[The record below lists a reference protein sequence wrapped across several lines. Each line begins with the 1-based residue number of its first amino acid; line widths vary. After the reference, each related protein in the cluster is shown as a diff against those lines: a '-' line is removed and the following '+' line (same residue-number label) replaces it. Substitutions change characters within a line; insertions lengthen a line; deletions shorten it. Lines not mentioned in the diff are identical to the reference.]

1 MRFVKLN
8 SICTFKQ
15 WKTLPIKELLPIGY
29 PVYGANGIIGY
40 SSSYNHTTPTLMICC
55 RGATCGAINAS
66 FGKCYINGNAMALD
80 NLSSEFDFDYVR
92 MFLKHFD
99 FSEIVTGAAQPQIT
113 QIGLST
119 IQIPKPSLEQQRHI
133 SKQLLHFETLINV
146 KYTELSDLD
155 SLVKSRFMEMFGE
168 KYETKPLNEVCEEL
182 FAGGDAKKD
191 KSSNVKSDKYPYPI
205 YTNGEKDDGLYGYTS
220 LMRVAKEAVTISGR
234 GTIGFTCLRKEP
246 FYPAVRLIVAVPNQ
260 ELINGCY
267 LQHFIESK
275 NYGGQGASIP
285 QLTVPMIKNEL
296 IPIPPIS
303 VQNEFKQFV
312 KLIDKSRFVVQK
324 EIKDLQ
330 ELLDSK
336 MDEYFGGEE

>member
-1 MRFVKLN
+1 M
-8 SICTFKQ
+8 
-15 WKTLPIKELLPIGY
+15 
-29 PVYGANGIIGY
+29 
-40 SSSYNHTTPTLMICC
+40 
-55 RGATCGAINAS
+55 
-66 FGKCYINGNAMALD
+66 
-80 NLSSEFDFDYVR
+80 FDD
-92 MFLKHFD
+92 
-99 FSEIVTGAAQPQIT
+99 
-113 QIGLST
+113 
-119 IQIPKPSLEQQRHI
+119 
-133 SKQLLHFETLINV
+133 
-146 KYTELSDLD
+146 
-155 SLVKSRFMEMFGE
+155 

-182 FAGGDAKKD
+182 FAGGDVKKD

-220 LMRVAKEAVTISGR
+220 LMRVVKEAVTISGR

-312 KLIDKSRFVVQK
+312 KLIDKSRFVVH
-324 EIKDLQ
+324 
-330 ELLDSK
+330 SR
-336 MDEYFGGEE
+336 YFLWLNFTFVSSTIAYSRVVSILECPKRC

>member
-1 MRFVKLN
+1 MSRTRLKDVVRQQKSSLKLSDLKKHGAFPVFGASGLVGYRDCFQSEKEAVAIIKDGAGIGRVSMLPKHSSVLGTMQMLEPKEGISN
-8 SICTFKQ
+8 SYLFYFLSHLKLGKSFTGSTIPHIYFK
-15 WKTLPIKELLPIGY
+15 
-29 PVYGANGIIGY
+29 NY
-40 SSSYNHTTPTLMICC
+40 SDFSFPDVSYNQQCQVAEKLD
-55 RGATCGAINAS
+55 AIRKS
-66 FGKCYINGNAMALD
+66 I
-80 NLSSEFDFDYVR
+80 
-92 MFLKHFD
+92 
-99 FSEIVTGAAQPQIT
+99 
-113 QIGLST
+113 
-119 IQIPKPSLEQQRHI
+119 EQKNNQ
-133 SKQLLHFETLINV
+133 
-146 KYTELSDLD
+146 LSDLD

-182 FAGGDAKKD
+182 FAGGDVKKD

-312 KLIDKSRFVVQK
+312 KLIDKPRFDQG
-324 EIKDLQ
+324 
-330 ELLDSK
+330 
-336 MDEYFGGEE
+336 F

>member
-1 MRFVKLN
+1 MSRTRLKDVVRQQKSSLKLSDLKKHGAFPVFGASGLVGYRDCFQSEKEAVAIIKDGAGIGRVSMLPKHSSVLGTMQMLEPKEGISN
-8 SICTFKQ
+8 SYLFYFLSHLKLGKSFTGSTIPHIYFK
-15 WKTLPIKELLPIGY
+15 
-29 PVYGANGIIGY
+29 NY
-40 SSSYNHTTPTLMICC
+40 SDFSFPDVSYNQQCQVAEKLD
-55 RGATCGAINAS
+55 AIRKS
-66 FGKCYINGNAMALD
+66 I
-80 NLSSEFDFDYVR
+80 
-92 MFLKHFD
+92 
-99 FSEIVTGAAQPQIT
+99 
-113 QIGLST
+113 
-119 IQIPKPSLEQQRHI
+119 EQKNNQ
-133 SKQLLHFETLINV
+133 
-146 KYTELSDLD
+146 LSDLD

-182 FAGGDAKKD
+182 FAGGDVKKD